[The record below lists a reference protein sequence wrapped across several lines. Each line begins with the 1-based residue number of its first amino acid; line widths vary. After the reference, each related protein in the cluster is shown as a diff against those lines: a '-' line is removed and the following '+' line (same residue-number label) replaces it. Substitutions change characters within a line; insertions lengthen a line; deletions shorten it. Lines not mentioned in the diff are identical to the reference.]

1 MKSVRVVKRDERGRR
16 HAAGQA
22 EVDGKSKKATNPERE
37 VAAAVTQWVSE
48 LRHKRRV
55 ESGRTF
61 ADLFTLTS
69 RLPAGSSPGLTQT
82 P

>member
-16 HAAGQA
+16 HAADQA
-22 EVDGKSKKATNPERE
+22 EVDGKSKKTTNPERE

-61 ADLFTLTS
+61 ADLTS
-69 RLPAGSSPGLTQT
+69 RLLAGGSSGLTQT